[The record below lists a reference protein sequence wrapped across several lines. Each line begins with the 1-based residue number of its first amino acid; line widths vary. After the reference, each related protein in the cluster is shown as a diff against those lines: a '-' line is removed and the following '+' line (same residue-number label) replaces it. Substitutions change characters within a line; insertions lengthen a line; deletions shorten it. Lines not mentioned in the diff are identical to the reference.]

1 MELHDR
7 AVDALNRRDLDA
19 FLELM
24 SADVEA
30 LPRQAA
36 IEGVYAGHAGIHH
49 WWGDLLGALP
59 DFAVEVVELR
69 DLGDWTLAALRFLR
83 RVEGGQRQDISVE
96 GRGPRSR
103 GAAGV
108 GDSPSRQSGRD
119 CCLHGRH
126 KRAPAFARCRF
137 SRA

>member
-1 MELHDR
+1 VELHDR
-7 AVDALNRRDLDA
+7 AVDALDRRDLDA

-69 DLGDWTLAALRFLR
+69 DLGDWTLAALRFLGHGADSETPFEEAVWQVGEWR
-83 RVEGGQRQDISVE
+83 DGKSVWWSVYGSE
-96 GRGPRSR
+96 
-103 GAAGV
+103 AEALEAV
-108 GDSPSRQSGRD
+108 GLRE
-119 CCLHGRH
+119 
-126 KRAPAFARCRF
+126 
-137 SRA
+137 